1 MKNLSKNWRKLT
13 LVYNLVCITVSLFFY
28 RLVPTILCY
37 PPNSIDNEFQVIING
52 LTYTEQY
59 IMIVLCSL
67 FVENL
72 ILIFSLKKTYKLRQK
87 LIDCSKNNASKAYYE
102 LSKYILKIPNLIYI
116 IQVIVPVI
124 MIAITFSMLKGDL
137 FITLKVCLLFF
148 SMLTLIASIAYI
160 FSKKTFQNIL
170 VDIYYDLSDYTNI
183 DSNFNKYVRRSSI
196 KNVIFIVTIPMFVVT
211 AILISLSGYASIIRE
226 TGNLTFDS
234 YNQQLNNLEIPSTVF
249 GNPKDTLYS
258 LLENITYKKDLDSF
272 FIIEPDGQ
280 IATSNN
286 KDLSIF
292 FTTYLETLSPTQPEK
307 NRVYDFYGDDSQGV
321 FRKVN
326 INGEEWIIGIRYN
339 LVSDSI
345 LIGLLLIFIV
355 LFILNIILL
364 SYFANYIANDIKRV
378 SDSLLKIS
386 EDNNI
391 DTNKKLP
398 VVSND
403 EIGDLVNAFNA
414 IQHLTKANIE
424 QIHNNQNMLMERE
437 RLASL
442 GQLIGG
448 IAHNLK
454 TPIMSISG
462 AAEGLTDLIKEYNES
477 IEDSEVTFEDHH
489 AIAKDMYEWVNKIKS
504 YTEYMS
510 DVITAVK
517 GQAVSLSEN
526 QATSFDID
534 ELVKRVNILMK
545 HELKHS
551 LTNLNINVNTDKN
564 TLLSGDITSLVQVIN
579 NMISNSIQSYN
590 GEPNKDIDLIVNK
603 ENNNIVITIKDYGCG
618 LPKVVKDKL
627 FKEMITTKGKNG
639 TGLGLF
645 MSYSTIRAHFNGNIT
660 FESEE
665 GKGTSFHIILPLK

>member
-1 MKNLSKNWRKLT
+1 MKNLNKNWLKLT

-52 LTYTEQY
+52 LTYTQQY
-59 IMIVLCSL
+59 IMIVICSL
-67 FVENL
+67 FVENA
-72 ILIFSLKKTYKLRQK
+72 ILFYSLKKTNRLREK
-87 LIDCSKNNASKAYYE
+87 LINCSKDKVSKVYYE
-102 LSKYILKIPNLIYI
+102 LSKNILKIPNLIYI
-116 IQVIVPVI
+116 IQVLVPTL
-124 MIAITFSMLKGDL
+124 MIALTFSMLKGDL

-170 VDIYYDLSDYTNI
+170 VDIYREISIHANI
-183 DSNFNKYVRRSSI
+183 DSNFNKYVKRSSI

-211 AILISLSGYASIIRE
+211 ALLIALSGYSSIIKE
-226 TGNLTFDS
+226 TGNLTYDF
-234 YNQQLNNLEIPSTVF
+234 YNQQLNNLIIPS
-249 GNPKDTLYS
+249 NPMDNPTDTLYS
-258 LLENITYKKDLDSF
+258 LLSNMQYKKELDTF
-272 FIIEPDGQ
+272 FIISPSGE
-280 IATSNN
+280 ITTSNN
-286 KDLSIF
+286 KDLSVF
-292 FTTYLETLSPTQPEK
+292 FTTYLETLSPSQPEK

-321 FRKVN
+321 FRTVS
-326 INGEEWIIGIRYN
+326 INGEEWIVGIRYN
-339 LVSDSI
+339 LVSNSI
-345 LIGLLLIFIV
+345 LIGLLSIFII

-364 SYFANYIANDIKRV
+364 RYFANYIANDIKRV
-378 SDSLLKIS
+378 SDALLTIAK
-386 EDNNI
+386 DNNI
-391 DTNKKLP
+391 TDKKLP

-414 IQHLTKANIE
+414 IQHLTKNNIE
-424 QIHNNQNMLMERE
+424 QIHENQNMLMEKE

-462 AAEGLTDLIKEYNES
+462 AAEGLTDLIREYDES
-477 IEDSEVTFEDHH
+477 IGDPEVTIDDHH
-489 AIAKDMYEWVNKIKS
+489 AIAKDMTEWVSKIKS
-504 YTEYMS
+504 YSEYMS

-517 GQAVSLSEN
+517 GQAVTLSEN
-526 QATSFDID
+526 ESTSFDLD

-545 HELKHS
+545 HELKNA
-551 LTNLNINVNTDKN
+551 LIVLNIQFRTDKS
-564 TLLSGDITSLVQVIN
+564 TILHGDITSLVQVIN
-579 NMISNSIQSYN
+579 NMISNSIQAYD
-590 GEPNKDIDLIVNK
+590 GETNKSIDLILDRK
-603 ENNNIVITIKDYGCG
+603 DDNIVISVRDYGIG
-618 LPKVVKDKL
+618 LPGKVKQKL

-660 FESEE
+660 FDSEE
-665 GKGTSFHIILPLK
+665 GKGTTFNIFLPLS